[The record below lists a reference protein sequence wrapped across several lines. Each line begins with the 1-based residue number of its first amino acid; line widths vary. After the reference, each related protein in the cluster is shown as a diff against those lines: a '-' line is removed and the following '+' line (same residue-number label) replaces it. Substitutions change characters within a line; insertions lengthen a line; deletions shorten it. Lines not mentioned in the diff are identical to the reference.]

1 MGMLQVPEEIRKRV
15 EQLREEIEYHN
26 YRYYVLAQPVIT
38 DEEYDKLMRELIE
51 LERQY
56 PELVTPDS
64 PTQRIG
70 EKVLDEFRSVPH
82 TEPMLSL
89 DNTYSEEEIRE
100 FDERVKRL
108 LDRKEVVYV
117 AELKI
122 DGVSVSL
129 RYENGKFVQGLS
141 RGDGTR
147 GDDISENLKRVRSI
161 PLRLRKPVTVEVRGE
176 IYMPTEVFEKLNE
189 ERQKRGEPLFANPRN
204 AAAGTLRQLDTRITA
219 ERHLDSFIYYVL
231 KPEQYGLKTQWDA
244 LNWLR
249 ELGFKVNPHSRLCGS
264 IDEVIDYWKEWTQK
278 RRELGYW
285 VDGVVVKVNDFELQH
300 ALGTTAKAPR
310 WAIAFK
316 FPSEHART
324 KIVGVT
330 VQVGRTGTL
339 TPVAELEPVQLAGT
353 IVKRASLHNFEYI
366 KEKDIR
372 IGDWVYIEKA
382 GGIIPQVVSVIES
395 LRIGNEVPVEPP
407 TQCPVCGGKVGKIE
421 VGEVALKCLN
431 PHCPAKLKRSLETLA
446 SRNALDINGLGE
458 KLIDKLVDSGLVKD
472 IADLFYLTPFE
483 LSQLGSGIGQ
493 KTIANLLN
501 EIDKARKAPLHR
513 WITALGIPLVGE
525 KTAYVLAQNF
535 RSLKKLAQASVDQLT
550 QIPGIGEEIARS
562 IVEYFRNEK
571 TKEILEKLEKAGVRL
586 EEAASVEV
594 SNVLKGLTFAVTGSL
609 KNFTRNEIEE
619 FIVAHGGKVTDSVS
633 KKTDYLI
640 VGENPGSKLLKAQQL
655 GVKILSEE
663 EFLQKFNLKK
673 PKQERL
679 F

>member
-1 MGMLQVPEEIRKRV
+1 MSNVPEEIRKRV

-26 YRYYVLAQPVIT
+26 YRYYVLASPVIT
-38 DEEYDKLMRELIE
+38 DEEYDRLMRELIE

-64 PTQRIG
+64 PTQRVS

-82 TEPMLSL
+82 SEPMLSL
-89 DNTYSEEEIRE
+89 DNTYNEEEIRQ
-100 FDERVKRL
+100 FDERIKRL
-108 LDRKEVVYV
+108 LNLKEVVYV

-129 RYENGKFVQGLS
+129 RYVDGRFVQGLS

-147 GDDISENLKRVRSI
+147 GDDISENLKKVKSI
-161 PLRLRKPVTVEVRGE
+161 PLRLRKSVSVEVRGE
-176 IYMPTEVFEKLNE
+176 VYMPTEVFERLNE

-231 KPEQYGLKTQWDA
+231 KPEQYGLKTQWEA

-249 ELGFKVNPHSRLCGS
+249 EIGFKVNPHSKLCTG
-264 IDEVIDYWKEWTQK
+264 IDEVITYWKEWTQK

-285 VDGVVVKVNDFELQH
+285 VDGVVVKVNEFELQR

-324 KIVGVT
+324 RIVDVT

-353 IVKRASLHNFEYI
+353 IVKRASLHNFDYI
-366 KEKDIR
+366 EEKDIR

-395 LRIGNEVPVEPP
+395 LRTGSEQKIEPP
-407 TQCPVCGGKVGKIE
+407 QRCPVCGGEVGKIE
-421 VGEVALKCLN
+421 IGEVALRCLN
-431 PHCPAKLKRSLETLA
+431 PHCPAKLKRALETLA
-446 SRNALDINGLGE
+446 SRSALDINGLGE
-458 KLIDKLVDSGLVKD
+458 KMIDRLVDSGLVKD
-472 IADLFYLTPFE
+472 FADIFYLTPFD
-483 LSQLGSGIGQ
+483 LSQLGPGIGQ
-493 KTIANLLN
+493 KTIANLLS
-501 EIDKARKAPLHR
+501 EIEKAKRAPLHK

-535 RSLKKLAQASVDQLT
+535 RSLKKLAEADVDQLT

-571 TKEILEKLEKAGVRL
+571 TKEILEKLEKAGVKL
-586 EEAASVEV
+586 EEEKSTETSEA
-594 SNVLKGLTFAVTGSL
+594 LKGLTFAVTGTL
-609 KNFTRNEIEE
+609 KNFSRSEIEE
-619 FIVAHGGKVTDSVS
+619 FIIEHGGKVTDSVS
-633 KKTDYLI
+633 RKTDYLI
-640 VGENPGSKLLKAQQL
+640 VGENPGSKLARAQQL
-655 GVKILSEE
+655 GVKILTEE
-663 EFLQKFNLKK
+663 EFLQKFKLTK

>member
-1 MGMLQVPEEIRKRV
+1 MVVSHVPEEIKKRV

-26 YRYYVLAQPVIT
+26 YRYYVLASPVIT
-38 DEEYDKLMRELIE
+38 DEEYDRLMRELIE

-64 PTQRIG
+64 PTQRVG
-70 EKVLDEFRSVPH
+70 DKVLDEFRSVSH
-82 TEPMLSL
+82 SEPMLSL

-100 FDERVKRL
+100 FDERIRRL
-108 LDRKEVVYV
+108 LNLEQVVYV

-129 RYENGKFVQGLS
+129 RYVNGRFVQGLS

-161 PLRLRKPVTVEVRGE
+161 PLRLRKPVSVEVRGE
-176 IYMPTEVFEKLNE
+176 VYMPTEVFERLNE

-219 ERHLDSFIYYVL
+219 ERQLDSFIYYVL
-231 KPEQYGLKTQWDA
+231 KPEQYGLKTQWEA
-244 LNWLR
+244 LSWLR
-249 ELGFKVNPHSRLCGS
+249 ETGFKVNPHSKLCSS
-264 IDEVIDYWKEWTQK
+264 IDDVITYWKEWTQK

-285 VDGVVVKVNDFELQH
+285 VDGVVVKVNEFELQR

-324 KIVGVT
+324 KILGVT

-353 IVKRASLHNFEYI
+353 IVKRASLHNFDYI
-366 KEKDIR
+366 EEKDIR

-395 LRIGNEVPVEPP
+395 LRTGSEQKIEPP
-407 TQCPVCGGKVGKIE
+407 KECPVCGGKVGKIE
-421 VGEVALKCLN
+421 IGEVALRCLN
-431 PHCPAKLKRSLETLA
+431 PHCPAKLKRALETLA
-446 SRNALDINGLGE
+446 SRNALDIKGLGE
-458 KLIDKLVDSGLVKD
+458 KMIDRLVDSGLVKD
-472 IADLFYLTPFE
+472 IADIFYLSPFE
-483 LSQLGSGIGQ
+483 LSQLGPGIGQ
-493 KTIANLLN
+493 KTIANLLS
-501 EIDKARKAPLHR
+501 EIEKAKQAPLHK

-535 RSLKKLAQASVDQLT
+535 RSLKKLAEADVDQLT

-571 TKEILEKLEKAGVRL
+571 TKQILEKLQRAGVRL
-586 EEAASVEV
+586 EQEKSVEM
-594 SNVLKGLTFAVTGSL
+594 SDALKGLTFAVTGAL
-609 KNFTRNEIEE
+609 KGFSRNEIEE

-633 KKTDYLI
+633 RKTDYLI
-640 VGENPGSKLLKAQQL
+640 VGENPGSKLTKAQQL
-655 GVKILSEE
+655 GVRILTEE
-663 EFLQKFNLKK
+663 EFLEKFNLKK
-673 PKQERL
+673 PRQDKL
-679 F
+679 L